1 MEGRII
7 FGIRIVRRLSCISAA
22 IFVYSRFSGR
32 MTLREKRPK
41 KHSERSVFS
50 TSSVISGSCRS
61 HEIVRIFFERVI
73 SISSSATP
81 AIGAMMIIEVRVS
94 TISSAICA
102 VGSSLALED
111 VLWCPSLYSCHSS
124 E

>member
-1 MEGRII
+1 VIGTVLEGRII

-22 IFVYSRFSGR
+22 IFAYSRFSGR
-32 MTLREKRPK
+32 ITLREKSPK

-50 TSSVISGSCRS
+50 TSSAISGSCLS
-61 HEIVRIFFERVI
+61 QEIVRIFFERVI

-81 AIGAMMIIEVRVS
+81 AIGAMIIIDIRVS

-102 VGSSLALED
+102 VGSSL
-111 VLWCPSLYSCHSS
+111 VLGSVS
-124 E
+124 